1 MLFDPRVIR
10 WAVPTASEWL
20 WKIGTPNPTDH
31 VFSLMWYPKIHL
43 KYPVDFMS
51 LGSLNKNHT
60 HFLGRLLLDLPHE
73 TRFLRSWHIFPST
86 RLLQPTIHC
95 QKVAE
100 IGPFHICIFLQSP
113 PQTSVISGVGSLSH
127 PSECH
132 RSLMLCAYHLCWS
145 SCRVPR
151 GPRSSPWRL
160 GVGDTEHGFLMKS
173 GLKNIKF

>member
-1 MLFDPRVIR
+1 MALKN
-10 WAVPTASEWL
+10 WYY
-20 WKIGTPNPTDH
+20 PTDH

-43 KYPVDFMS
+43 KYPVFSMS
-51 LGSLNKNHT
+51 LGSLNKNHTLFWGSLNKHHTLFLGSLNKNHT

-100 IGPFHICIFLQSP
+100 IGSFDMCIFLQSP

-151 GPRSSPWRL
+151 GPRSSPW
-160 GVGDTEHGFLMKS
+160 
-173 GLKNIKF
+173 LKRSW